1 MNKPFDINKVKNSS
15 LEIEMNSLLYDET
28 DSPYKYDNR
37 GVPRVTEILSLML
50 HEEYLMGWANF
61 IGRTKKISHTILS
74 ENAANI
80 GTRVHAAIEQYLSNG
95 IEEDFS
101 DIMIKEDRNK
111 MNNAFLSFK
120 RWWSIIAQNN
130 YKIIFLEKTLVN
142 NYFGGTLDMLIEI
155 NNRLY
160 IVDFKTSNHFNYKY
174 HLQTSAYR
182 RLLYD
187 NYRILV
193 DGVIILKLSKVN
205 ILFQEQV
212 LDLSDFNTLEYMNN
226 CDNCFMSLVYS
237 YYNRRLIES
246 DYNNY
251 K

>member
-1 MNKPFDINKVKNSS
+1 
-15 LEIEMNSLLYDET
+15 
-28 DSPYKYDNR
+28 
-37 GVPRVTEILSLML
+37 
-50 HEEYLMGWANF
+50 
-61 IGRTKKISHTILS
+61 
-74 ENAANI
+74 
-80 GTRVHAAIEQYLSNG
+80 
-95 IEEDFS
+95 
-101 DIMIKEDRNK
+101 MIKEDRNK

-120 RWWSIIAQNN
+120 RWWSIIAQNH

-212 LDLSDFNTLEYMNN
+212 LDLSDFNTL
-226 CDNCFMSLVYS
+226 
-237 YYNRRLIES
+237 
-246 DYNNY
+246 
-251 K
+251 